1 MEHLLKYV
9 PSRAAVLTVSPVVN
23 QRFFERNPG
32 LTEQICLEQA
42 AQILGC
48 PASSIRPVAIQGA
61 ESFTVTKTDARP
73 GDSGIV
79 QFRDLSSP
87 LNIDTLALA
96 RRTYG
101 DMIPACN
108 AITCGLSDKAHVYLM
123 TLAGGIAF
131 CAAKQDFYQ
140 DHDAERLT
148 ATVVD
153 FASSVPSF
161 LPRITNFWL
170 FNLIYKPRYSFVAS
184 SLSTA
189 RQNADDAALAQAY
202 EKLAPWEASLP
213 ARFQPRLAEVR
224 ARLPAIFGG
233 EFPQVLNHADL
244 VEMNIQADG
253 LSGGIAGVIDWEGA
267 AYGPFGV
274 ALASLETLLG
284 VCTGEGV
291 WIWHPGQERL
301 RALFYETLTAE
312 LGRHPQARYLGAD
325 DIEAAR
331 VFELF
336 IMYGSWAA
344 QANDHDNGS
353 ELGAACLEVGLGEGT
368 AVQPF
373 LQLLPRGGHRG

>member
-153 FASSVPSF
+153 FAS
-161 LPRITNFWL
+161 
-170 FNLIYKPRYSFVAS
+170 FVAS

-301 RALFYETLTAE
+301 RAFFYETLTAE

-331 VFELF
+331 AFGLF